1 MKRSALVFLF
11 IQMLLPVRQAVCQ
24 DLRMLLLPKA
34 GAADTNL
41 LYLSRG
47 LNDIFLVDLVPEMQ
61 KYYPCIGITDPKTT
75 SLCMAELRLQ
85 GTPEFGGRDVGPII
99 ERIANAVA
107 NPDFAVKYSMY
118 VNSEESITASVV
130 CANSEGEIIANFTED
145 VPTSQMMSEACI
157 SPVKKL
163 VDQLKKQEICPYMG
177 SVNIEVS
184 SKREESSS
192 TSTPCDAGLIVTD
205 VEINSNSTLR
215 WELVKEDLARTS
227 GTVTYDLK
235 ENYKTVISN
244 SCYVC
249 EDGTKGFAKTTE
261 TTESEANVQGLS
273 NESVSEGGQVSDAR
287 IRITFL
293 DDGTYLLK
301 VKATSEKGP
310 MKITTEKKFDGP
322 CTSSNENEPPDT
334 KNKSIDVPITAV
346 FGPYKGTSEDKVLSQ
361 NEEKDVSQ
369 GKEKTTVKIDFTLTR
384 Q

>member
-1 MKRSALVFLF
+1 MKNSALVFLF
-11 IQMLLPVRQAVCQ
+11 IQMLLPVQQAVCQ

-34 GAADTNL
+34 GAVDSNL
-41 LYLSRG
+41 LFLSKG
-47 LNDIFLVDLVPEMQ
+47 FNDIFLVDLVPEMQ
-61 KYYPCIGITDPKTT
+61 KYYPCIGITDPQTT
-75 SLCMAELRLQ
+75 SYSLAELRLQ
-85 GTPEFGGRDVGPII
+85 GTPEFGSRDVGPII
-99 ERIANAVA
+99 EKIANGVA

-118 VNSEESITASVV
+118 VNSKESITATVI
-130 CANSEGEIIANFTED
+130 CANSEGEIIADFTED
-145 VPTSQMMSEACI
+145 ASVSQMMTNETI
-157 SPVKKL
+157 PPVKKL
-163 VDQLKKQEICPYMG
+163 IDQLKKYEICPYMG
-177 SVNIEVS
+177 SVNIEVRS
-184 SKREESSS
+184 EREESSS
-192 TSTPCDAGLIVTD
+192 TSSPCDAGSIVTD
-205 VEINSNSTLR
+205 VEISSNSTLR

-261 TTESEANVQGLS
+261 TTESEAKVQGLS
-273 NESVSEGGQVSDAR
+273 NESVSEGAQVSDAR

-310 MKITTEKKFDGP
+310 MKITSEKKFDGP

-334 KNKSIDVPITAV
+334 KTKSIDVPITAV
-346 FGPYKGTSEDKVLSQ
+346 FGPYKGTPEDKVLSQ

-369 GKEKTTVKIDFTLTR
+369 GKEKSTVKIDFTLTR